1 MLNIINYRI
10 KENKEIKVKELKN
23 YLKNIKKI
31 SSLNFSI
38 WSRKLRLRQKNG
50 FLTKNI
56 VYLKRI
62 ICDERKTFNEER
74 LIVTEIQLRNVI
86 MKKKT
91 CFCFLKAC
99 FLPAAPS

>member
-1 MLNIINYRI
+1 MF
-10 KENKEIKVKELKN
+10 
-23 YLKNIKKI
+23 KKI
-31 SSLNFSI
+31 EA
-38 WSRKLRLRQKNG
+38 QAKNG

-91 CFCFLKAC
+91 YFCFLKAC